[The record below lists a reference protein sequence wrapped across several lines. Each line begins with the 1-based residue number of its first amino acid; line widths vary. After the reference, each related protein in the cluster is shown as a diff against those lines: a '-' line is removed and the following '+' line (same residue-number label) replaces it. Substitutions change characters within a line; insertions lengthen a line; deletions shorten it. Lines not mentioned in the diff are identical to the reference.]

1 MFGNIGFTEILVI
14 LVIAL
19 IFFGP
24 KKLPEMGK
32 AIGSAVTEFKKGL
45 SGQVDAAVVVETKP
59 VETAKQITTEKPDE
73 KKTADSE
80 NTTAG

>member
-1 MFGNIGFTEILVI
+1 MLGNIGFTEILVI

-19 IFFGP
+19 VFFGP

-45 SGQVDAAVVVETKP
+45 SGQVETPVETKP
-59 VETAKQITTEKPDE
+59 VETAKQITNDKPDE

-80 NTTAG
+80 NTPAG